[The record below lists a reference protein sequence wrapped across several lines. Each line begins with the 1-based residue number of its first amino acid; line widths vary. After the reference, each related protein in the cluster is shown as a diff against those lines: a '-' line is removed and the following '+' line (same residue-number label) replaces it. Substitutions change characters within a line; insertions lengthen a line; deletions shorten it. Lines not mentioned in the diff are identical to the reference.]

1 MKKLVILTALLIS
14 TATVVHAQEQ
24 DALLDDKELAHNV
37 LNAVAILLTIY
48 LASSFILSL
57 VKLFLSDRLQRSMLE
72 KQTPENIVAKLLPRH
87 KSEKQR
93 TIKWFFLLFASSI
106 GLTTVYLTQPL
117 GFHSVLIVSF
127 STAFGFLAYFQYL
140 KSTKNTDQ

>member
-1 MKKLVILTALLIS
+1 MKKLVILIALLIS
-14 TATVVHAQEQ
+14 TATVVHAQERY
-24 DALLDDKELAHNV
+24 ALLDDKELAHNV

-106 GLTTVYLTQPL
+106 GLTIVYLTQPL

>member
-93 TIKWFFLLFASSI
+93 TIKWFFLLFALSI
-106 GLTTVYLTQPL
+106 GLTIVYLTQPL

>member
-106 GLTTVYLTQPL
+106 GLTIVYLTQPL

>member
-93 TIKWFFLLFASSI
+93 TIKWFFLLFAISI
-106 GLTTVYLTQPL
+106 GLTIVYLTQPL